1 MADFLCDLAGD
12 DAVVS
17 WASRVVRS
25 ATGAESAVKGEP
37 GTDPAAAWHRRA
49 GGELRRCE
57 PAWPGPVH
65 PGPHGRGAERSRL
78 VRRGAAPHAVRRHPA
93 PARLVAARLDRADLT
108 GADLREADL
117 TQARLIG
124 ADLRE
129 ARMTGARLDRAVLV
143 GATLD
148 PGALA
153 TTASTFGTAV
163 PGSPAQVQMGHAST
177 VNAVAAAPGGLLA
190 TGHADGAV
198 RLWDPDRAWLRH
210 SLTPCGRRWSTLPT
224 GKPPLRNGPG

>member
-1 MADFLCDLAGD
+1 
-12 DAVVS
+12 
-17 WASRVVRS
+17 
-25 ATGAESAVKGEP
+25 
-37 GTDPAAAWHRRA
+37 
-49 GGELRRCE
+49 
-57 PAWPGPVH
+57 
-65 PGPHGRGAERSRL
+65 
-78 VRRGAAPHAVRRHPA
+78 
-93 PARLVAARLDRADLT
+93 
-108 GADLREADL
+108 
-117 TQARLIG
+117 
-124 ADLRE
+124 
-129 ARMTGARLDRAVLV
+129 MTGARLDRAVLV